1 MGSVS
6 VAEAK
11 AHLSALIERAEKG
24 ETVQI
29 TRRGKPVVQ
38 ITAIAKPKKRIDIEA
53 LRAVSRNSPMQE
65 ESAGDFMRRMRDD
78 YRY

>member
-1 MGSVS
+1 MDTVS
-6 VAEAK
+6 VADAK
-11 AHLSALIERAEKG
+11 AHLSELIERVSKG

-29 TRRGKPVVQ
+29 TRRGKPVAQ
-38 ITAIAKPKKRIDIEA
+38 LTGIAKPKKPIDIEL
-53 LRAVSRNSPMQE
+53 LRSVSNKSPMQS

>member
-1 MGSVS
+1 MDTVS
-6 VAEAK
+6 LAEAK
-11 AHLSALIERAEKG
+11 ARLSELVTRAADG

-29 TRRGKPVVQ
+29 TRRGKP
-38 ITAIAKPKKRIDIEA
+38 IAQLTPIQKPRKPIDIEL
-53 LRAVSRNSPMQE
+53 LRSVSRNAPMQE